1 MLSNLVLSPSC
12 DIWECVIDDT
22 RSFSVKVLRT
32 HITNTTIALDQNHP
46 RWNKLVPIKVNI
58 ASWRI
63 AKGRLPTKINLDLR
77 GIDLHSVHCPL
88 CDDDLETEH
97 HLFIHCRIAKQVW
110 LDVSRWWNLPDP
122 NFSTIT
128 QLFSLADTHLTP
140 NQRGCFN
147 AVIHTTL
154 WFLWRA
160 RNELVF
166 ASKRP
171 DKDLILNDIKH
182 YSHTWISSRSKNC
195 SLNWME
201 WFYNPCN
208 TLSSTLGEMNL
219 TDSTNMLNPISKKH
233 QINIPT
239 ASQTLPPMT
248 LPPGDLVGIRDDYN
262 MICVP
267 LYEASITGD
276 RKSAQIK
283 FDRRPELVRYSI
295 TENFETPLHIAVSAK
310 CTKQGEEFVEKLV
323 RLMERDDLELQNG
336 NGETALCIAAVA
348 GNVKMA
354 KMMVKKNEA
363 LLTIPDTEGK
373 MPLCKAALFGKHG
386 MIKYLY
392 DSSEKMTSHCWT
404 HDNRNYVLVKCVEAN
419 LFDIALQ
426 IVEDC
431 PELATNGH
439 VLRILAE
446 KPDVFGSEHYTTMW
460 VITRQSKISIP

>member
-1 MLSNLVLSPSC
+1 
-12 DIWECVIDDT
+12 
-22 RSFSVKVLRT
+22 
-32 HITNTTIALDQNHP
+32 
-46 RWNKLVPIKVNI
+46 
-58 ASWRI
+58 
-63 AKGRLPTKINLDLR
+63 
-77 GIDLHSVHCPL
+77 
-88 CDDDLETEH
+88 
-97 HLFIHCRIAKQVW
+97 
-110 LDVSRWWNLPDP
+110 
-122 NFSTIT
+122 
-128 QLFSLADTHLTP
+128 
-140 NQRGCFN
+140 
-147 AVIHTTL
+147 
-154 WFLWRA
+154 
-160 RNELVF
+160 
-166 ASKRP
+166 
-171 DKDLILNDIKH
+171 
-182 YSHTWISSRSKNC
+182 
-195 SLNWME
+195 
-201 WFYNPCN
+201 
-208 TLSSTLGEMNL
+208 GEMNL

-276 RKSAQIK
+276 WKSAKIK
-283 FDRRPELVRYSI
+283 FDRRPELVRYRI
-295 TENFETPLHIAVSAK
+295 TENFETPLHIAVSEK

-404 HDNRNYVLVKCVEAN
+404 LSDN
-419 LFDIALQ
+419 
-426 IVEDC
+426 
-431 PELATNGH
+431 ELCSGEM
-439 VLRILAE
+439 R
-446 KPDVFGSEHYTTMW
+446 
-460 VITRQSKISIP
+460 